1 MDSVSNFINKLKI
14 ASVGKK
20 PSFQFPASRYI
31 TAIAEALAGKGY
43 LAEVAKKGKRKET
56 LQMTLAYAGAIPKV
70 HMVKRISRPSKRIYR
85 QAREI
90 RPVRQGS
97 GIAVLSTP
105 KGVLAD
111 SDARQQKVGG
121 EVLFEIW

>member
-1 MDSVSNFINKLKI
+1 MDSVSNFINKLKT
-14 ASVGKK
+14 ASIRKK
-20 PSFQFPASRYI
+20 PSFQFPASRFI
-31 TAIAEALAGKGY
+31 NAIADALANKGY

-56 LQMTLAYAGAIPKV
+56 LEMTLVYAGAIPKI

-90 RPVRQGS
+90 RTVRQGS
-97 GIAVLSTP
+97 GMAVLSTP
-105 KGVLAD
+105 KGILTD
-111 SDARQQKVGG
+111 GDARQQNTGG